1 MKKSLGLFAIL
12 SICLLAPP
20 ATANMVPQRSVLG
33 NGMIL
38 LTSEQKALPMV
49 SIELLIDAGSRH
61 DMPKQEGLANL
72 TARLLTYGTQ
82 RRTALQI
89 SDTLDFIG
97 AGLSAG
103 CGEDLATVSMTVLK
117 KDLAT
122 GLELL
127 AEVLTLSTF
136 PQEEVDRQK
145 QSIVASIKAREENP
159 AEIAQRRFA
168 AALYP
173 QSPYGRPVEGSEAS
187 VKGLEQQSLRAFYER
202 YYRPNRTIVSVVG
215 DISHQEIARA
225 LNEAFR
231 SWPKGEPATPP
242 VAPSKIGTAE
252 TLRVNKEL
260 TQANIILGHEG
271 VGRENPDYY
280 AIQVMNYI
288 LGGGGF
294 SSRTLDSIRN
304 ERGLAY
310 SVYSY
315 FSAEKGH
322 GTFELVMRTK
332 NETALEA
339 IRIAKAEIRRMRE
352 ELVTEEELSDAKDYL
367 IGSFPL
373 RFDTNRKVANFLAQV
388 EYFQLGLDYP
398 ERYADFIKQVTRE
411 DVQHV
416 AQKYLRPET
425 LITVIV
431 ANQKKIGD
439 QCACIVAC
447 HVVS

>member
-1 MKKSLGLFAIL
+1 MKNLSLSLLPIL
-12 SICLLAPP
+12 SICLLTAP
-20 ATANMVPQRSVLG
+20 ATANMAPQRSVLA
-33 NGMIL
+33 NGVVL
-38 LTSEQKALPMV
+38 LTSEQRALPMV

-61 DMPKQEGLANL
+61 DAPKQEGLANL
-72 TARLLTYGTQ
+72 TARLLTYGTK

-103 CGEDLATVSMTVLK
+103 CGEDLATVSMTMLK

-127 AEVLTLSTF
+127 VEVLTQSTF
-136 PQEEVDRQK
+136 PQEEIERQK
-145 QSIVASIKAREENP
+145 QSIIASIKAREESP
-159 AEIAQRRFA
+159 GDIAQVRFA

-173 QSPYGRPVEGSEAS
+173 ESPYGRPVEGSEAS
-187 VKGLEQQSLRAFYER
+187 VRGLEQQSIRAFYER
-202 YYRPNRTIVSVVG
+202 YYRPNRTILSVVG
-215 DISHQEIARA
+215 DISHQEIAQA

-231 SWPKGEPATPP
+231 SWTKGEPATPP
-242 VAPSKIGTAE
+242 VTPSKVGSAE
-252 TLRVNKEL
+252 TIRVNKDL

-280 AIQVMNYI
+280 AIQVMNYV

-294 SSRTLDSIRN
+294 ASRTLDSIRN

-322 GTFELVMRTK
+322 GTFELVMQTK
-332 NETALEA
+332 NETVLEA
-339 IRIAKAEIRRMRE
+339 IRIAKAEIHRMRE
-352 ELVTEEELSDAKDYL
+352 ELITEGELSDARDYL
-367 IGSFPL
+367 TGSFPL

-388 EYFQLGLDYP
+388 EYFQLGLNYP
-398 ERYADFIKQVTRE
+398 DRYPDLIRRVTRE
-411 DVQHV
+411 DVRRV
-416 AQKYLRPET
+416 AQTYLKPEK

-439 QCACIVAC
+439 Q
-447 HVVS
+447 

>member
-1 MKKSLGLFAIL
+1 MKKLCLGALFSLLI
-12 SICLLAPP
+12 SLLAP
-20 ATANMVPQRSVLG
+20 AVSANMRPQRSVLG

-38 LTSEQKALPMV
+38 LTSEQRALPMV

-61 DMPKQEGLANL
+61 DPPKQEGLANL

-82 RRTALQI
+82 RRTALEI

-97 AGLSAG
+97 AGLSAA

-127 AEVLTLSTF
+127 AEVLTRSTF
-136 PQEEVDRQK
+136 PQEEIDRQK
-145 QSIVASIKAREENP
+145 QSILASIKAREEDP
-159 AEIAQRRFA
+159 GDIAQRKFE
-168 AALYP
+168 AALFP

-187 VKGLEQQSLRAFYER
+187 VKGLEQQNLRDFYER
-202 YYRPNRTIVSVVG
+202 HYRPSGLILSVVG

-225 LNEAFR
+225 LNDAFR
-231 SWPKGEPATPP
+231 SWSKGEPVTPP
-242 VAPSKIGTAE
+242 VAPSTIGKAE
-252 TLRVNKEL
+252 TIKVNKDL

-280 AIQVMNYI
+280 ALQVMNYI

-294 SSRTLDSIRN
+294 SSRALDSIRN

-315 FSAEKGH
+315 FSAEKGR
-322 GTFELVMRTK
+322 GTFEFVMQTR

-339 IRIAKAEIRRMRE
+339 IRIAKEEMRRMRE
-352 ELVTEEELSDAKDYL
+352 ELVAEEELSDAKDYL
-367 IGSFPL
+367 TGSFPL
-373 RFDTNRKVANFLAQV
+373 RFDTNRRVANFLAQL

-398 ERYADFIKQVTRE
+398 ERYPGLIQRVTRE
-411 DVQHV
+411 EIQRV
-416 AQKYLRPET
+416 AQKYLRPDT

-431 ANQKKIGD
+431 ANQKKIDD
-439 QCACIVAC
+439 Q
-447 HVVS
+447 

>member
-1 MKKSLGLFAIL
+1 MIKFLGLFAIL

-117 KDLAT
+117 KDLGT

-136 PQEEVDRQK
+136 PQEEIDRQK
-145 QSIVASIKAREENP
+145 QSIIASIKAREESP
-159 AEIAQRRFA
+159 GDIAQRRFA

-202 YYRPNRTIVSVVG
+202 YYRPNRTILSVVG

-231 SWPKGEPATPP
+231 SWPKGEPATAP

-322 GTFELVMRTK
+322 GTFELVMQTK

-398 ERYADFIKQVTRE
+398 ERYADFIKKVTRE

-416 AQKYLRPET
+416 AQKYLKPET

-439 QCACIVAC
+439 Q
-447 HVVS
+447 

>member
-1 MKKSLGLFAIL
+1 MKKFFMACFNML
-12 SICLLAPP
+12 SICALMVP
-20 ATANMVPQRSVLG
+20 ATASTTPQRSLLD
-33 NGMIL
+33 NGIIL
-38 LTSEQKALPMV
+38 LTSEQRALPMV
-49 SIELLIDAGSRH
+49 SMELLIDAGSRH
-61 DMPKQEGLANL
+61 DLPNQEGLANL

-97 AGLSAG
+97 ARLSAG
-103 CGEDLATVSMTVLK
+103 CGEDLANVSMTVLK
-117 KDLAT
+117 KDLGT

-127 AEVLTLSTF
+127 AEVLTGANF
-136 PQEEVDRQK
+136 PQAEIDRQK
-145 QSIVASIKAREENP
+145 QSIIASIRAREESP
-159 AEIAQRRFA
+159 GDIAQRRFA

-173 QSPYGRPVEGSEAS
+173 QSPYGRPVEGNEAS
-187 VKGLEQQSLRAFYER
+187 VKALEQKSLKAFYER
-202 YYRPNRTIVSVVG
+202 YYRPNRTIVSIVG

-231 SWPKGEPATPP
+231 SWQKGDPAAAP
-242 VAPSKIGTAE
+242 VPPSKTGSAE
-252 TLRVNKEL
+252 TIRIQKDL
-260 TQANIILGHEG
+260 TQANIVLGHDG

-322 GTFELVMRTK
+322 GTFELVMQTK

-339 IRIAKAEIRRMRE
+339 IRIANAEIRRVRE
-352 ELVTEEELSDAKDYL
+352 ELVTEEELKDAKDYL

-373 RFDTNRKVANFLAQV
+373 RLDTNRKVANFWAQV

-398 ERYADFIKQVTRE
+398 NRYPDFIQRVTRE
-411 DVQHV
+411 DVLRV
-416 AQKYLRPET
+416 AQKYLKPEK

-431 ANQKKIGD
+431 ANQKQIGD
-439 QCACIVAC
+439 Q
-447 HVVS
+447 

>member
-1 MKKSLGLFAIL
+1 MKIFSLGLFPIL
-12 SICLLAPP
+12 SICLLALP
-20 ATANMVPQRSVLG
+20 ARANMVPQRSVLG

-38 LTSEQKALPMV
+38 LTSEQRALPMV

-136 PQEEVDRQK
+136 PQEEIDRQK

-159 AEIAQRRFA
+159 GDIAQRRFA

-202 YYRPNRTIVSVVG
+202 YYRPNRTILSVVG

-231 SWPKGEPATPP
+231 SWPKGEPATAP

-322 GTFELVMRTK
+322 GTFELVMQTK

-339 IRIAKAEIRRMRE
+339 IRIAKAEIRRVRE

-367 IGSFPL
+367 TGSFPL

-398 ERYADFIKQVTRE
+398 ERYADFIKKVTRE
-411 DVQHV
+411 DVQRV
-416 AQKYLRPET
+416 AQKYLKPET

-439 QCACIVAC
+439 Q
-447 HVVS
+447 

>member
-1 MKKSLGLFAIL
+1 MKKFSLALLPFL
-12 SICLLAPP
+12 SICLLTLPVKAS
-20 ATANMVPQRSVLG
+20 MVPQRSVLG
-33 NGMIL
+33 NGIIL
-38 LTSEQKALPMV
+38 LTSEQRALPMV

-61 DMPKQEGLANL
+61 DGPKQEGLANL

-89 SDTLDFIG
+89 SETLDFIG

-117 KDLAT
+117 KDLGT

-136 PQEEVDRQK
+136 PQEEIDRQK
-145 QSIVASIKAREENP
+145 QSIIASIKAREESP
-159 AEIAQRRFA
+159 GDIAQRRLA

-173 QSPYGRPVEGSEAS
+173 QSPYGRPVEGNEAS
-187 VKGLEQQSLRAFYER
+187 VNGLEQQSLRAFYER
-202 YYRPNRTIVSVVG
+202 YYRPNRTILSVVG

-225 LNEAFR
+225 LDEAFR
-231 SWPKGEPATPP
+231 SWPKGEPATAP
-242 VAPSKIGTAE
+242 VAPSKVGSGE
-252 TLRVNKEL
+252 TLRVNKDL

-322 GTFELVMRTK
+322 GTFELVMQTK

-398 ERYADFIKQVTRE
+398 DRYADFIKKVTRE

-416 AQKYLRPET
+416 AQKYLKPET

-439 QCACIVAC
+439 Q
-447 HVVS
+447 

>member
-1 MKKSLGLFAIL
+1 MKKFFRGLFPIL
-12 SICLLAPP
+12 SIYLLAPP
-20 ATANMVPQRSVLG
+20 AMANMIPQRSVLA

-38 LTSEQKALPMV
+38 LTSEQRALPMV

-61 DMPKQEGLANL
+61 DVPKQEGLANL

-103 CGEDLATVSMTVLK
+103 CSEDLASLSMTVLK

-127 AEVLTLSTF
+127 AEVLTQSTF
-136 PQEEVDRQK
+136 PQDEIDRQK
-145 QSIVASIKAREENP
+145 QSIIASIKAREESP
-159 AEIAQRRFA
+159 GDIAGRRFA

-173 QSPYGRPVEGSEAS
+173 QSPYGRPVEGSEVS

-202 YYRPNRTIVSVVG
+202 YYRPNRTILSVVG
-215 DISHQEIARA
+215 DISHQDIARA

-231 SWPKGEPATPP
+231 SWAKGEPATPP
-242 VAPSKIGTAE
+242 VAPSKIGSAE
-252 TLRVNKEL
+252 IIRVNKDL
-260 TQANIILGHEG
+260 TQANVVLGHEG

-294 SSRTLDSIRN
+294 ASRTLDSIRN

-322 GTFELVMRTK
+322 GTFELVMQTK
-332 NETALEA
+332 NDTALEA
-339 IRIAKAEIRRMRE
+339 IRIAKAEIHRMRE
-352 ELVTEEELSDAKDYL
+352 ELVTEGELSDAKDYL
-367 IGSFPL
+367 TGSFPL
-373 RFDTNRKVANFLAQV
+373 RFDTNRRVANFLAQV

-398 ERYADFIKQVTRE
+398 ERYPDLIRKVTRE
-411 DVQHV
+411 DVRRV
-416 AQKYLRPET
+416 AQTYLKPEK

-439 QCACIVAC
+439 P
-447 HVVS
+447 

>member
-1 MKKSLGLFAIL
+1 MKKSLALSVIL
-12 SICLLAPP
+12 WVCLVALP

-38 LTSEQKALPMV
+38 LTSEQRALPMV

-89 SDTLDFIG
+89 SETLDFIG

-122 GLELL
+122 GLDLL

-136 PQEEVDRQK
+136 PQEEIDRQK
-145 QSIVASIKAREENP
+145 QSIIASIRAREENP
-159 AEIAQRRFA
+159 GDIAQRRFA

-173 QSPYGRPVEGSEAS
+173 ESPYGRPVEGSEAS
-187 VKGLEQQSLRAFYER
+187 VKGLEQQTLRVFYER
-202 YYRPNRTIVSVVG
+202 YYRPNRTILSVVG
-215 DISHQEIARA
+215 DVSHQEIAQA
-225 LNEAFR
+225 LNQSFR
-231 SWPKGEPATPP
+231 SWPKGEPATAP
-242 VAPSKIGTAE
+242 VAPSKVGSEE
-252 TLRVNKEL
+252 TLRVNKDL
-260 TQANIILGHEG
+260 TQANIILGHVG

-322 GTFELVMRTK
+322 GTFELVMQTK

-339 IRIAKAEIRRMRE
+339 IRIAKAEIRRVRE
-352 ELVTEEELSDAKDYL
+352 DLVTEEELSDAKDYL
-367 IGSFPL
+367 TGSFPL

-398 ERYADFIKQVTRE
+398 DRYADFIKKVTRE

-416 AQKYLRPET
+416 AQKYLKPEA

-439 QCACIVAC
+439 Q
-447 HVVS
+447 

>member
-1 MKKSLGLFAIL
+1 
-12 SICLLAPP
+12 
-20 ATANMVPQRSVLG
+20 MVPQRSVLG

-38 LTSEQKALPMV
+38 LTSEQRALPMV

-89 SDTLDFIG
+89 SETLDFIG

-136 PQEEVDRQK
+136 PQEEIDRQK
-145 QSIVASIKAREENP
+145 QSIIASIKAREENP
-159 AEIAQRRFA
+159 GDIAQRRFA

-202 YYRPNRTIVSVVG
+202 YYRPNRTILSVVG

-231 SWPKGEPATPP
+231 SWPKGEPATAP
-242 VAPSKIGTAE
+242 VAPSKVGTAE

-322 GTFELVMRTK
+322 GTFELVMQTK

-367 IGSFPL
+367 TGSFPL

-398 ERYADFIKQVTRE
+398 ERYADFIKKVTRE

-416 AQKYLRPET
+416 AQKYLKPDT

-439 QCACIVAC
+439 Q
-447 HVVS
+447 

>member
-1 MKKSLGLFAIL
+1 MKKHSLGLLPIL
-12 SICLLAPP
+12 SICLLALP
-20 ATANMVPQRSVLG
+20 AKANMIPQRSVLG

-38 LTSEQKALPMV
+38 LTSEQRALPIV

-61 DMPKQEGLANL
+61 DAPKQEGLANL

-97 AGLSAG
+97 AGLSTG

-136 PQEEVDRQK
+136 PQEEIDRQK
-145 QSIVASIKAREENP
+145 QSIIASIKAREESP
-159 AEIAQRRFA
+159 GDIAEKRFA

-187 VKGLEQQSLRAFYER
+187 VSGLEQQSLKAFYEH
-202 YYRPNRTIVSVVG
+202 YYRPNRTILSVVG
-215 DISHQEIARA
+215 DVSHQEIAQA

-231 SWPKGEPATPP
+231 SWPKGEPAKPP
-242 VAPSKIGTAE
+242 VAPSKVGSAE
-252 TLRVNKEL
+252 TVRVNKDL

-271 VGRENPDYY
+271 VGRDNPDYY
-280 AIQVMNYI
+280 AIQVMNYV

-294 SSRTLDSIRN
+294 ASRTLDSIRN

-322 GTFELVMRTK
+322 GTFELVMQTK
-332 NETALEA
+332 NETVLEA
-339 IRIAKAEIRRMRE
+339 IRIAKAEINRMRE
-352 ELVTEEELSDAKDYL
+352 DLITERELSDAKDYL
-367 IGSFPL
+367 TGSFPL

-398 ERYADFIKQVTRE
+398 DRYPDLIRRVTRE
-411 DVQHV
+411 DVRRV
-416 AQKYLRPET
+416 AQTYLKPEK

-439 QCACIVAC
+439 Q
-447 HVVS
+447 